1 MKKKIILGTTEPKN
15 IKKTKLIKN
24 KIILPSK
31 SLFEIGKKNYNQG
44 EF

>member
-1 MKKKIILGTTEPKN
+1 MKKKNILGSAVPKN

-31 SLFEIGKKNYNQG
+31 NLFEIELKNYN
-44 EF
+44 